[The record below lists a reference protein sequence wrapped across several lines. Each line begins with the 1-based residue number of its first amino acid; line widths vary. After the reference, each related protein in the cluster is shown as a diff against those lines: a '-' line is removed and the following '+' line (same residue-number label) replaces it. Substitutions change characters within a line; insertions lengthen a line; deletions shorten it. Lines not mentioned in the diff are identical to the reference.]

1 MDGGFT
7 KLFKLCIFKI
17 LQTNPRLGKMR
28 YKTILPSRFF
38 LPLGKGV
45 RNNQILKFFDSSRL
59 TMAVLGFISL
69 YIIDAVCR

>member
-38 LPLGKGV
+38 FTTWQGRSK
-45 RNNQILKFFDSSRL
+45 QSSPEVFRQL
-59 TMAVLGFISL
+59 ASDHGGPRF
-69 YIIDAVCR
+69 R